1 MTDTTSTHPNSMSD
15 ADKQA
20 LRESDPAAF
29 DDDATDDADAAADAD
44 GAAAGA
50 DAGEATGEA
59 AGKGTQEAG
68 DAGAA
73 DGEAAGDAGAGDAA
87 SQGEAAPPTGSGK
100 APPATVPKDRLDE
113 VIDQRNQAE
122 RLSAQQAVELEQLR
136 ARLAALET
144 PKDYEAEYLAIEKR
158 YEDGDLDDAQKAAE
172 IRKVWR
178 EEQADISRRT
188 ALAAQQ
194 ETLEATLQRTWEQE
208 VAAFT
213 QRNPGFLEAPGNAD
227 VFQRALNATA
237 AFYGNTISQAELLN
251 KAAKQAFE
259 FTGYQ
264 PPNAAGVTLPA
275 GDAPAG
281 AAAAARRAQNAARA
295 TDAGGTPPQIAGG
308 VGERGGPNRGVDL
321 DNLKP
326 GTFSKKLSVE
336 EQEKLLGPGAV

>member
-1 MTDTTSTHPNSMSD
+1 MTDTDSTHPNSMSD

-29 DDDATDDADAAADAD
+29 DDDAPAPTNEGDAAAAADAAADP
-44 GAAAGA
+44 AAASAGDPAA
-50 DAGEATGEA
+50 DA
-59 AGKGTQEAG
+59 

-73 DGEAAGDAGAGDAA
+73 AAPAADDASADAAAAAADAGAG
-87 SQGEAAPPTGSGK
+87 TGK
-100 APPATVPKDRLDE
+100 APPAVVPKDRLDE

-122 RLSAQQAVELEQLR
+122 RLSTQQAVELEQLR
-136 ARLAALET
+136 ARLAALEA
-144 PKDYEAEYLAIEKR
+144 PKDYEAEYLAIEKK
-158 YEDGDLDDAQKAAE
+158 YDDGELDDAQKAAA
-172 IRKVWR
+172 IRQVSR
-178 EEQADISRRT
+178 EEQAFIARRSAMQT
-188 ALAAQQ
+188 QQ
-194 ETLEATLQRTWEQE
+194 DTLESTLQRTWEQE

-259 FTGYQ
+259 FTGYKS
-264 PPNAAGVTLPA
+264 PNAQTAADLAGDPPA
-275 GDAPAG
+275 GDAG
-281 AAAAARRAQNAARA
+281 AERRAQNAARA